1 MNESDNRIVT
11 CGACGAKNRI
21 PKQKTDVAAK
31 CGKCHAPISAEAP
44 EGSQSPPL
52 VLRCSECRSKN
63 RVPVERLAS
72 HPKCG
77 KCHALLQTGDLLTGR
92 PITLTDRDFEEK
104 VIKSPLP
111 VFLDAWATWCGVCKM
126 TMPVIDQL
134 AVEWKGRIRV
144 CRLDVDANPLV
155 ASRFH
160 IQSTP
165 TALIF
170 DKGQLMDTL
179 VGAVPKNQLIQKMA
193 PYLSGNP

>member
-1 MNESDNRIVT
+1 MNESDSRIVI
-11 CGACGAKNRI
+11 CGACGAKNRV
-21 PKQKTDVAAK
+21 PKQKADGVAK
-31 CGKCHAPISAEAP
+31 CGKCHAPISADVPEASP
-44 EGSQSPPL
+44 SPPL
-52 VLRCSECRSKN
+52 VLRCSECGGKN
-63 RVPVERLAS
+63 RVPVEKLVS

-77 KCHALLQTGDLLTGR
+77 KCHAPLQTQDLLTGR
-92 PITLTDRDFEEK
+92 PITLTDREFEEK

-134 AVEWKGRIRV
+134 AADWKGRIRV

-170 DKGQLMDTL
+170 DKGKLMDTL
-179 VGAVPKNQLIQKMA
+179 VGAVPKNQIVQKMA
-193 PYLSGNP
+193 PYL

>member
-1 MNESDNRIVT
+1 MNESDSRIVI
-11 CGACGAKNRI
+11 CGECGAKNRI
-21 PKQKTDVAAK
+21 PKEKMDAGPK
-31 CGKCHAPISAEAP
+31 CGKCRAPIKPDAP
-44 EGSQSPPL
+44 EASLSPPL

-63 RVPVERLAS
+63 RVPVEKLSS

-77 KCHALLQTGDLLTGR
+77 KCHALLQTEDLLSGR

-111 VFLDAWATWCGVCKM
+111 VLLDAWATWCGVCKM

-134 AVEWKGRIRV
+134 AAEWKGKIRV
-144 CRLDVDANPLV
+144 CRLDVDANPLI

-165 TALIF
+165 TTLIF

-179 VGAVPKNQLIQKMA
+179 VGAVPKNQIIQKMA
-193 PYLSGNP
+193 SYLS